1 MSALDTR
8 PPDAVID
15 VRPDPWWR
23 AALVAGGVLMLA
35 GGPMHPDSPAELP
48 LRQELAFM
56 MDDDAWVPSHAVLLV
71 AVALFTFGLWRVRRV
86 GEWPT
91 RAAGALR
98 VAVVAFALYTVEAF
112 VHLIAFVD
120 VDRLRDGDFAPVAF
134 SHLALAAVL
143 SPLSGIALACLAWR
157 LLPTWSL
164 PQRVFAVA
172 GVVGGALHAAAL
184 PTTLILP
191 DAEVS
196 FMFAV
201 GGISTAVWSIAAGLV
216 GVRAAAAARHTSEAI
231 AA

>member
-1 MSALDTR
+1 MSTLETH
-8 PPDAVID
+8 PVVPDAA

-23 AALVAGGVLMLA
+23 VALIAGGALMLA

-48 LRQELAFM
+48 LREELALM
-56 MDDDAWVPSHAVLLV
+56 MDDDAWVPAHAILLV
-71 AVALFTFGLWRVRRV
+71 ATVLFAAGLWRVLRA
-86 GEWPT
+86 GEWPA
-91 RAAGALR
+91 RAVGALR
-98 VAVVAFALYTVEAF
+98 VAAVAFALYSVEAF

-143 SPLSGIALACLAWR
+143 YPLSGLALASLAWR

-172 GVVGGALHAAAL
+172 GMVGGLFHAVSVPATML
-184 PTTLILP
+184 LP

-196 FMFAV
+196 FLFA
-201 GGISTAVWSIAAGLV
+201 GAGILIAIWSITAGLV
-216 GVRAAAAARHTSEAI
+216 GIRSGASDRRPVEAFAA
-231 AA
+231 